1 MTAMFLCLLVA
12 LLLVAA
18 AAWVFGQGQLRARQE
33 GFAERVGEVSEAEIG
48 DQLAGL
54 RHLEQIR
61 NPVTRWVCHQ
71 FWGAGIDMA
80 PGTANVILLVY
91 AVVVVLLIL
100 VNLLVG
106 IALGLAV
113 AGITWLILRQRV
125 AARRRAIADQLP
137 DYLEYVLRSLAAGNT
152 LEGAMQGAA
161 LEVTD
166 PCRALFLSVSR
177 QVRLGAS
184 LEGTLAEAADI
195 HKLRALYIMAMA
207 ARVNRR
213 FGGSMRRV
221 IKSLIAAIRQQD
233 AATRELKA
241 LTGETRFSAW
251 VVAAIPI
258 AIAGVFVI
266 LNPGYYQPLLDN
278 TGGRIAIGVAVGL
291 QLLGIFIIWR
301 MIASLRDA
309 AL

>member
-113 AGITWLILRQRV
+113 AGIT
-125 AARRRAIADQLP
+125 
-137 DYLEYVLRSLAAGNT
+137 
-152 LEGAMQGAA
+152 
-161 LEVTD
+161 
-166 PCRALFLSVSR
+166 
-177 QVRLGAS
+177 
-184 LEGTLAEAADI
+184 
-195 HKLRALYIMAMA
+195 
-207 ARVNRR
+207 
-213 FGGSMRRV
+213 
-221 IKSLIAAIRQQD
+221 
-233 AATRELKA
+233 
-241 LTGETRFSAW
+241 
-251 VVAAIPI
+251 
-258 AIAGVFVI
+258 
-266 LNPGYYQPLLDN
+266 
-278 TGGRIAIGVAVGL
+278 
-291 QLLGIFIIWR
+291 
-301 MIASLRDA
+301 
-309 AL
+309 